1 MPGIHVFR
9 TDRNDKKDVDGRDKP
24 SHDDTEGTLEAN
36 TMLKPAATY
45 DELYQNFRWDVPPH
59 FNIATACCDRHA
71 DGSGRLALIYVDD
84 DGRTTRS
91 SFDEVADFSR
101 RFANVLKADGLVR
114 GDRVAVFLSQSL
126 ELPVAHLAAFRSGAI
141 SIPLF
146 ALFGEDALNF
156 RLGDSGAKAVVTDEA
171 GWAKLEKI
179 RDKLPDLAHVYV
191 TGDGAPVGAKSFW
204 HSIRAA
210 SSDFASVET
219 SCDDPALIIYTS
231 GTTGNP
237 KGALHAHRV
246 LLGHLP
252 NVEMTHDFF
261 PKPGDLMWTPADWA
275 WIGGLINALLAAWY
289 HGVPIVGHRARK
301 FEPDA
306 AMQLMADHAIR
317 NVFLPPTALKLMRQ
331 AGVAH
336 PGVKL
341 RSIFTGGESLGAE
354 LLEWVRATF
363 GIDAH
368 EVFGQTECNLVI
380 GSNAK
385 LFPIRPG
392 AMGKATPGF
401 DVRIVN
407 DKGEELARGTRGIIG
422 VRQPCPCT
430 MIEYWRSPEA
440 TRKKYAGDFLLTGD
454 LGVQD
459 ADGYFWYVSRED
471 DVITSAGYRIGPTEI
486 EDTLLKHPAVALSA
500 VVGIPDPIRTE
511 SIKAWIVLRP
521 GFAASEDLARDIQ
534 EFVKQRLAA
543 HEYPRHVQFTDAL
556 PMTAT
561 GKVVRRELRARG

>member
-1 MPGIHVFR
+1 ML
-9 TDRNDKKDVDGRDKP
+9 TEASDYETLYRD
-24 SHDDTEGTLEAN
+24 
-36 TMLKPAATY
+36 
-45 DELYQNFRWDVPPH
+45 FRWDIPAR

-71 DGSGRLALIYVDD
+71 DGSGRLALIYVDE
-84 DGRTTRS
+84 DGAATRT
-91 SFDEVADFSR
+91 SFDTISEMSR
-101 RFANVLKADGLVR
+101 RFANVLKADGLKR

-126 ELPVAHLAAFRSGAI
+126 ELPIAHLAALRSGMV

-146 ALFGEDALNF
+146 ALFGEDALEF
-156 RLGDSGAKAVVTDEA
+156 RLTNSGAKAIVTDES
-171 GWAKLEKI
+171 GWEKLTKI
-179 RDKLPDLAHVYV
+179 RDRLPYLQDIYIT
-191 TGDGAPVGAKSFW
+191 TGAVHAGAKPFW
-204 HSIRAA
+204 ASIETA
-210 SSDFASVET
+210 SDEFATVDT
-219 SCDDPALIIYTS
+219 SADDPGLIIYTS

-246 LLGHLP
+246 VLGHLP
-252 NVEMTHDFF
+252 NVEMCHDFL
-261 PKPGDLMWTPADWA
+261 PKPGDLLWTPADWA
-275 WIGGLINALLAAWY
+275 WIGGLINALFAGWY

-301 FEPDA
+301 FEPQV
-306 AMQLMADHAIR
+306 AMQMMADLNIR

-336 PGVKL
+336 DGVKL
-341 RSIFTGGESLGAE
+341 RSIFTGGESLGGE
-354 LLEWVRATF
+354 MLDWVRATF

-392 AMGKATPGF
+392 SMGKATPGF
-401 DVRIVN
+401 DVRIVD
-407 DKGEELARGTRGIIG
+407 DKGTELPRGTRGIIG
-422 VRQPCPCT
+422 VRQPNPCT
-430 MIEYWRSPEA
+430 MIEYWRNPEGTA
-440 TRKKYAGDFLLTGD
+440 KKYAGEFLLTGD

-471 DVITSAGYRIGPTEI
+471 DVITTAGYRVGPSEI
-486 EDTLLKHPAVALSA
+486 EDTLLKHPAVAMSA

-521 GFAASEDLARDIQ
+521 GFAASDELAREIQ
-534 EFVKQRLAA
+534 EFVKVQLAA
-543 HEYPRHVQFTDAL
+543 HEYPRFVQFAETL

-561 GKVVRRELRARG
+561 GKVLRRELRALG